1 MWVDETSFGW
11 LGWLDASVVEETVDT
26 QTQVGQFQPLDSR
39 GDGGQ
44 GGRGPAFPP
53 PSTVIKMSSAR
64 ALLLIRKGRSRFFF
78 FSLLL

>member
-39 GDGGQ
+39 GMED
-44 GGRGPAFPP
+44 RGAVALPFHPP
-53 PSTVIKMSSAR
+53 QR
-64 ALLLIRKGRSRFFF
+64 
-78 FSLLL
+78 